1 MSLQELTGQ
10 ADRVKQTLALG
21 TPETRVCLEA
31 MRDTVGLIN
40 DTRRESYHLS
50 TKSSLEPFQRL
61 ERIFIALQYV
71 MERSIGVLGQLDRD
85 FDCIVDVTD
94 LIDSLGTHIGLIEN
108 AESLRA
114 NVVPAQDALRAIGPS
129 LKNIRSLVATLHTS
143 VDKLY
148 RRYREENPQIRI

>member
-10 ADRVKQTLALG
+10 ADRVKQTLELG
-21 TPETRVCLEA
+21 IPETRVCLRA
-31 MRDTVGLIN
+31 MRDAVRLIN
-40 DTRRESYHLS
+40 DTKKECYHLS

-71 MERSIGVLGQLDRD
+71 MEKSIEVLGQLDRD

-94 LIDSLGTHIGLIEN
+94 LIDSLGTHIRLIEN

-129 LKNIRSLVATLHTS
+129 LKSIRSRVATLHTS

-148 RRYREENPQIRI
+148 RQYREENSQI

>member
-10 ADRVKQTLALG
+10 ADRVKQTLELG
-21 TPETRVCLEA
+21 IPETRVCLGA
-31 MRDTVGLIN
+31 MRDAVRLIN
-40 DTRRESYHLS
+40 DTKKECYHLS

-71 MERSIGVLGQLDRD
+71 MEKSIEVLGQLDRD

-94 LIDSLGTHIGLIEN
+94 LIDSLGTHIRLIEN

-129 LKNIRSLVATLHTS
+129 LKSIRSLVATLHTS

-148 RRYREENPQIRI
+148 RQYREENSQI